1 MSGKPGSQEPL
12 YPSTPPRTSVR
23 STRSHL
29 SSLPLIDREILEPRF
44 ATLRSNKGPT
54 SPSPLPRTRP
64 RRGPTLPIHDLAALN
79 SDLAQDDHL
88 QRHTV
93 SPNGVSVREEL
104 DEHPDVRRISGTSS
118 DVERQ
123 SRLMVSIR
131 FGDNKRP
138 LMDNPGRHGS
148 EARSKH
154 RKLPDSSALI
164 ISDAMG
170 AMDSEQMATVSR
182 NRGEFESNGQ
192 GISHDHTASSR
203 NFRAKSDA
211 PMMRTEL
218 SGQENSVQHTAH
230 NVQMTRHTAADRQ
243 LGKEDDLQDVLS
255 GLQDEAVDQRD
266 LLEDRMMT
274 VGPLP
279 GQAGMDSNEQ
289 EGDQDE
295 GQLDLASEEDED
307 EVEKTHVQEYVL
319 EEMEK
324 FEKGFN
330 GLQGRFKLLDKI
342 GEGAFS
348 SVYKAID
355 LEYELYDNSN
365 WDYEID
371 EPQCAKD
378 TGDTKNTAE
387 TTTQLSRP
395 EGGKVIA
402 IKRIYVTSSPA
413 RIENEIAILH
423 DLSGHKNVVPLIT
436 AFRFRDQVIV
446 ALPYFEHRDFKD
458 YYRHLP
464 MDDIRCYLR
473 ALFKGLAHVH
483 AHKIIHRDIK
493 PCNFLYDIQR
503 RTGVLVDFG
512 LAQREEPTAIVDPY
526 RPTRS
531 KYTIT
536 AKGTGASRSNIQEAK
551 AKPSYVNKENSV
563 PKKTLIA
570 DIQASIPPPTS
581 ASTSATITS
590 QRASAAAVPPTPT
603 PSRRASAAAV
613 PLTPVPSQ
621 RASAATVPPTPT
633 PSHHRPVV
641 AANAPLYSMPSN
653 HPAQMP
659 NAVNNMRSKEVPIAP
674 HAGAIT
680 PTPRRKIPRKD
691 TRPTIRVNRA
701 GTRGFR
707 SPEILFR
714 HVQQTVALDVW
725 ATGVMLMSFLTG
737 RFPFFSAYTD
747 ADALIEIG
755 ILFGARALREA
766 AATFNRTFVCTV
778 PVVKEEGMSLV
789 RVCRSLHP
797 SRFKFP
803 DPRSLP
809 PLKPGSESQQQHPQ
823 RQPQQRLTTLPSS
836 NTHTSLAHPQPS
848 KEVHWHGQGQGQEQG
863 QGQDISPV
871 NKQSSRSEL
880 ERRQFANTNENIHQ
894 SNILRSPQTTPELK
908 MRSRNIDMGQSKDPK
923 PSAAADSVVNHTKTV
938 ASADRISESKSDRG
952 IKESTGKKADKNA
965 KEMSAAFAAELKDL
979 ELAIGL
985 LERLMDL
992 NPKTR
997 ITAEEALEHPF
1008 LAQRKP

>member
-1 MSGKPGSQEPL
+1 MSGKSGSQEPL
-12 YPSTPPRTSVR
+12 YPSTPPRTSTR

-29 SSLPLIDREILEPRF
+29 STLPLVDREILEPRF
-44 ATLRSNKGPT
+44 STLRSYKDPT

-64 RRGPTLPIHDLAALN
+64 KRGPTLPVHDLAALN
-79 SDLAQDDHL
+79 SDLTQDDHL
-88 QRHTV
+88 QRCTV
-93 SPNGVSVREEL
+93 SPNGVLVREEL
-104 DEHPDVRRISGTSS
+104 DEHPGIRRVSGTSS
-118 DVERQ
+118 DTERQ

-131 FGDNKRP
+131 LRDSKRP
-138 LMDNPGRHGS
+138 LMDSHDHHSR
-148 EARSKH
+148 EAPSKH
-154 RKLPDSSALI
+154 RRLSGSSKLI
-164 ISDAMG
+164 ISDTMKD
-170 AMDSEQMATVSR
+170 MDSEEVTTISR
-182 NRGEFESNGQ
+182 NRGEFESNG
-192 GISHDHTASSR
+192 HDHTASGRSAR
-203 NFRAKSDA
+203 TKGDA
-211 PMMRTEL
+211 PVMRMEL
-218 SGQENSVQHTAH
+218 RDQGDSVQYTARK
-230 NVQMTRHTAADRQ
+230 VQMTGHAAADRQ
-243 LGKEDDLQDVLS
+243 SGMEDDLQNVLS
-255 GLQDEAVDQRD
+255 GLQDEAIDQRHP
-266 LLEDRMMT
+266 LESRMVT
-274 VGPLP
+274 VEPLP
-279 GQAGMDSNEQ
+279 NQAEIDNNDQ

-295 GQLDLASEEDED
+295 GQLDPASEEDED
-307 EVEKTHVQEYVL
+307 EDDKTRVPEYVL
-319 EEMEK
+319 KEMEK

-342 GEGAFS
+342 GEGTFS

-355 LEYELYDNSN
+355 LEYDLYDNSN

-371 EPQCAKD
+371 EPQHVKD
-378 TGDTKNTAE
+378 SGDTKNTTE
-387 TTTQLSRP
+387 TTTQSSRP
-395 EGGKVIA
+395 DGGKVIA

-446 ALPYFEHRDFKD
+446 ALPYFEHCDFKD
-458 YYRHLP
+458 YYRRLP
-464 MDDIRCYLR
+464 MDDIRCYFR

-493 PCNFLYDIQR
+493 PCNFLYDIEK

-536 AKGTGASRSNIQEAK
+536 AKGAETSRSNTQEVK

-563 PKKTLIA
+563 PKKTHNA
-570 DIQASIPPPTS
+570 DIQASIPPPASTS
-581 ASTSATITS
+581 ASATITS
-590 QRASAAAVPPTPT
+590 QRASAAAVP
-603 PSRRASAAAV
+603 
-613 PLTPVPSQ
+613 L
-621 RASAATVPPTPT
+621 TPT
-633 PSHHRPVV
+633 PSHHRSAVT
-641 AANAPLYSMPSN
+641 ANAPSYSMPSVP
-653 HPAQMP
+653 PAQMS
-659 NAVNNMRSKEVPIAP
+659 NAVNNMRSKAVPITSHAGPDGP
-674 HAGAIT
+674 HAVTIT

-714 HVQQTVALDVW
+714 HVQQTIALDIW
-725 ATGVMLMSFLTG
+725 ATGVILISFLTG
-737 RFPFFSAYTD
+737 RFPFFSAVTD

-766 AATFNRTFVCTV
+766 AATFNRSFVCTV

-797 SRFKFP
+797 SRFGSP
-803 DPRSLP
+803 DPRPLP
-809 PLKPGSESQQQHPQ
+809 PFKPGSELQQQHPQ
-823 RQPQQRLTTLPSS
+823 KNPQQQPRQHPQRRPQQHLTALPPS
-836 NTHTSLAHPQPS
+836 NVHRSLAHPRPS
-848 KEVHWHGQGQGQEQG
+848 KEGHWNGQGQGQEQG
-863 QGQDISPV
+863 QRQDISPV

-880 ERRQFANTNENIHQ
+880 ERRQFASANENTPQ
-894 SNILRSPQTTPELK
+894 SSVLLSPQTTPELK
-908 MRSRNIDMGQSKDPK
+908 IRSRNIDMGQSKDSK
-923 PSAAADSVVNHTKTV
+923 ANAATGSVVNHTKTV
-938 ASADRISESKSDRG
+938 TNPDRISESRSDSG
-952 IKESTGKKADKNA
+952 VKESTGKKADKDA
-965 KEMSAAFAAELKDL
+965 SEKSKAFAIELEDL

-985 LERLMDL
+985 LERLLDL